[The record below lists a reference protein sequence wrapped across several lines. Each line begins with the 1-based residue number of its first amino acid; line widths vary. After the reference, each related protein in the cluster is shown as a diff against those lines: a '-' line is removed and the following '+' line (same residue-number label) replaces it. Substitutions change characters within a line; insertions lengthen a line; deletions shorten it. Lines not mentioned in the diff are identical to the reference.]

1 MLSRIKELIKQEKEL
16 ADAMYKAT
24 LEAKKIEKQNKDLLA
39 KINTAKKQSSVLLLE
54 DLNEDLI
61 KKLQSLTEDNVIVI
75 FLKDGQRM
83 EIRKDSTNYK
93 RDRGAIR

>member
-1 MLSRIKELIKQEKEL
+1 MKRIKQLIEEWKQL
-16 ADAMYKAT
+16 NDAIYKAT

-39 KINTAKKQSSVLLLE
+39 KINTAKKQSGVLLLE

>member
-1 MLSRIKELIKQEKEL
+1 MKRIKQLIEEWKQL
-16 ADAMYKAT
+16 NDAIHKAT

-39 KINTAKKQSSVLLLE
+39 KINTAKKQSGVLLLE